1 MAVFRQQG
9 LLGKVSRLPQTI
21 RSCQEPFLLKGLA
34 SLAGRQ
40 KVATGLIFQIPEARR
55 VAENE
60 VIQTE
65 EGRARLSRQEELGQV
80 QAPRQRRRKT

>member
-1 MAVFRQQG
+1 MIATDNQELPRTISSQG
-9 LLGKVSRLPQTI
+9 
-21 RSCQEPFLLKGLA
+21 F
-34 SLAGRQ
+34 GRQ
-40 KVATGLIFQIPEARR
+40 KNATGLIFQIPEARR